1 MTRFFLPIIGFS
13 LFASCLVAQTA
24 VPEKPAAQ
32 NSSTT
37 ISTTTNEVV
46 LDMVF
51 RDKKGKIIKDI
62 RPDEIHITED
72 GKDVPLTSFRMV
84 EGKSAMALNSNGTPS
99 NAGALPLDPMREI
112 RLITLVFEGL
122 DNDGKRFFRQAV
134 KDLLDMSPEQNLY
147 FSVATIDQK
156 LNLLQPFTNNHEELL
171 KTLDRAAT
179 WSYIQYSNQSAE
191 VKTQL
196 QQTVNNGPQNIQAVS
211 GGSAPNQ
218 SALQSAVQGN
228 VSYAMAKMQFD
239 MLQSADTADRE
250 YNARADVE
258 ALQSLVQAQAQLPGR
273 KIVIYFYPWL
283 NIPEIVKEQYQNMI
297 STANRANI
305 SFYTVDAKG
314 LVTWSQNNSGRDML
328 SGAAAD
334 VREAQQKGNVGEV
347 TWGQSHAAENAE
359 NALRSNPMEWL
370 RDLANQTGGAAIVET
385 NDWKAPLRTAL
396 DEVRSYYEATY
407 KPTIAVYDGSFRK
420 ISVKVDRPNVVVHTR
435 SGYFALPPVK
445 SGAQQMF
452 AYEMPLLKALNMEQP
467 PSDVNF
473 QIAAERFNERGPKV
487 EYMVTIEAPLSGL
500 TFTPQP
506 ENKAPNGQLQPKMSS
521 VDAAILAVLKD
532 PQGEIVDK
540 FSKDFAVKVPSERL
554 EAARAAGNLGNMVQS
569 FPTQLAPGTYT
580 LEAVVMDRNGNKVG
594 VKKSSV
600 TVPQPSD
607 SIAISN
613 VVLVR
618 NTEQVK
624 DSQPANPFYF
634 PGGKIIPNLSDTL
647 KGGPGNVLPL
657 YFSVYPDKKSTPPT
671 KFTMAFYKEGQYL
684 GSADAPLPAPQQ
696 DGRIPYVAN
705 LPADKFTPGQYEIR
719 VAVEQG
725 GAKAEEKVD
734 FQVN

>member
-1 MTRFFLPIIGFS
+1 MTRFFLAIIGFS
-13 LFASCLVAQTA
+13 VFGLSLAAQTA
-24 VPEKPAAQ
+24 APQKPAAQ
-32 NSSTT
+32 SSSTT
-37 ISTTTNEVV
+37 ISTTTQEVV

-51 RDKKGKIIKDI
+51 RDKKGKVIKDI

-72 GKDVPLTSFRMV
+72 GKDVPLASFRMV
-84 EGKSAMALNSNGTPS
+84 EGKTAVPLSASGTPAN
-99 NAGALPLDPMREI
+99 NASALPLDPMREI

-196 QQTVNNGPQNIQAVS
+196 QVAVNNGPQAVPSGS
-211 GGSAPNQ
+211 GGPPSQ
-218 SALQSAVQGN
+218 SSISDSVN
-228 VSYAMAKMQFD
+228 YTISKMQYD

-250 YNARADVE
+250 YSARADVE

-273 KIVIYFYPWL
+273 KIVIYFFPWL
-283 NIPEIVKEQYQNMI
+283 NIPEIVKEQYENMI

-328 SGAAAD
+328 SGAASD
-334 VREAQQKGNVGEV
+334 VRNAQMKGNVGEV

-396 DEVRSYYEATY
+396 DEVRSYYEASY
-407 KPTIAVYDGSFRK
+407 KPTSATYDGSFRK

-452 AYEMPLLKALNMEQP
+452 AYEMPLLKALTLPQP
-467 PSDVNF
+467 PSEVNF
-473 QIAAERFNERGPKV
+473 NVAADRFNEHGPKV
-487 EYMVTIEAPLSGL
+487 EYVVTIEAPLSGL

-506 ENKAPNGQLQPKMSS
+506 EKKTAS
-521 VDAAILAVLKD
+521 VDAAMLAVLKD
-532 PQGEIVDK
+532 QQGEIVDK
-540 FSKDFAVKVPSERL
+540 FSKDFAVQVAADKL
-554 EAARAAGNLGNMVQS
+554 EAAKASGNLGNMVQS
-569 FPTQLAPGTYT
+569 FPTQLAPGQYT

-618 NTEQVK
+618 STEQVK
-624 DSQPANPFYF
+624 ETQLTNTTPFSF
-634 PGGKIIPNLSDTL
+634 PGGKVIPNLSDTL
-647 KGGPGNVLPL
+647 KGGPGNVLPF

-719 VAVEQG
+719 VAVEQAG
-725 GAKAEEKVD
+725 TKAEEKVD